1 MSQGNNKE
9 YISKNIYPI
18 TGLKQELILSL
29 IKENIE
35 LEDKKDKMKNVLNQD
50 KFLENKSEIEK
61 IKESKLNI
69 KKEIKLLTMNLLLDI
84 SNKDN
89 IKKKKKYSVKEISKK
104 IKNYKNILSTYENL
118 AYNSPILKKYLIANN
133 YSQFLS
139 DEQIDDILSKTQNI
153 TKNGNLIQKI
163 EKEYSEKKEELKN
176 SEKEREKILNKLNE
190 IKENI
195 KMLKEEKLTINK
207 ELVNSISLKET
218 FESIIKTN
226 LSSIILATNSNINNE
241 NINEEINL
249 EKNVFINNR
258 EKYSRNRIYNNI
270 NNINIFQEQNENNE
284 ISYLNNNND
293 NSNYFNFDNKKIF
306 DEMITLHKYEM
317 SNLDANKLSDEICND
332 IFDLINSK
340 IYYKKNNTGKSIA
353 IEKNKSIKILEK
365 GNSHKINDRYSSFN
379 QQTFSCDSP
388 IIKRTKSNILLS
400 NNNIKGEY
408 KKEIQIKIKN
418 KIKTLINDINV
429 NKILPKNFNEIL
441 SNIIINILNEKGYKL
456 NNRSLL
462 IYISC
467 LLKKSFYEFQISS
480 KIKLLNK
487 DYKNLKKSKKKIY
500 DKLQDQLTILN
511 SKIESITNTIILQE
525 NKLKLLNN
533 NSGIKKNKFDK
544 SEIININ
551 GNINLSLDEQN
562 YIQLCRKANSF
573 INEKNE
579 IQKEIDMLESDKKL
593 EKYQGELKI
602 KNMNN
607 DINELNKQII
617 SKEKEI
623 SENKI
628 KLEETILRAAKEIEN
643 KYALIKENLISYKI
657 ECVNNN
663 AQIEFNEFI
672 EKINNILKNNY
683 YKTLFN
689 LEKFSIKSKK
699 SETKSNIE
707 NLLSNE
713 NTLRTNKSFNFKSY
727 RSDTKNMKLFS
738 YIDGYISPN
747 NIEKNNLFSK
757 INDKIIKENIG
768 LSIDKN
774 NIHQSRSKN
783 NFINIFDSNSNL
795 NNYFF
800 QFQTPSN
807 INRVDKQR
815 NRLEKNNIIN
825 KLNKINKE
833 INNISNSSQILS
845 SAKISSSKRGY
856 LSPDQTDFKQKN
868 LIYNLRYLSRDKKFD
883 ENINKTNNIN
893 EFKLIQNNTINI
905 YKNRIENYS
914 LYNKD
919 NKEINIFQNLPLNK
933 NKARSKSNFMA
944 KNNANLKFK
953 YINLDDY
960 INKKIFCYF
969 RIFKNDQIM
978 KEFNPLKEDLSMIN
992 IVQSPYCF
1000 IKSTICINNSNKL
1013 IKIFSSNQLE
1023 PIEIKSDKIKMKKNN
1038 PLIERIISI
1047 YNGYKNFKKIN
1058 NNGDNIDLYIK
1069 KIKKEKQYDDI
1080 KDEDIKKICGNKFFP
1095 FEMILYNEKILEF
1108 LFTSYEEF
1116 QVIND
1121 KISALIQDKK
1131 DECFYEMFNIN
1142 KFQYPK

>member
-1 MSQGNNKE
+1 MLQKNNNE
-9 YISKNIYPI
+9 YINKNIYPLSVSKTEI
-18 TGLKQELILSL
+18 ILSL
-29 IKENIE
+29 ITEIYKLKEKITE
-35 LEDKKDKMKNVLNQD
+35 IKNSSTQE
-50 KFLENKSEIEK
+50 KILENKTKIEK
-61 IKESKLNI
+61 IKQAKEEMN
-69 KKEIKLLTMNLLLDI
+69 KEINELSMNLLLEL
-84 SNKDN
+84 SNKN
-89 IKKKKKYSVKEISKK
+89 NIIKKKQYSIKEISKK
-104 IKNYKNILSTYENL
+104 INNYKNILKTYDNL
-118 AYNSPILKKYLIANN
+118 AFNSPVIKNYLIANN
-133 YSQFLS
+133 FKQFLS

-176 SEKEREKILNKLNE
+176 SEKEKEKILNKLNE

-207 ELVNSISLKET
+207 ELVNCISLKET

-270 NNINIFQEQNENNE
+270 NNINIFQEQNDNNE

-306 DEMITLHKYEM
+306 DEMITLHKYEI

-332 IFDLINSK
+332 IFDLINAK

-418 KIKTLINDINV
+418 KIKTLINDINE

-456 NNRSLL
+456 NNRNLL

-533 NSGIKKNKFDK
+533 NAGIKKNKFDK

-579 IQKEIDMLESDKKL
+579 IEKEINMYENDKKL
-593 EKYQGELKI
+593 QIYQEELKI
-602 KNMNN
+602 KNMK
-607 DINELNKQII
+607 NELNELDQQII
-617 SKEKEI
+617 SKEKELKDNKRKIEEII
-623 SENKI
+623 SQ
-628 KLEETILRAAKEIEN
+628 LEKEMN
-643 KYALIKENLISYKI
+643 DKYLIIKENLILFKRECNDNYK
-657 ECVNNN
+657 
-663 AQIEFNEFI
+663 QNEYNELL
-672 EKINNILKNNY
+672 EKINNSIKNEY

-689 LEKFSIKSKK
+689 LKKFYIKINKP
-699 SETKSNIE
+699 EINIDNV
-707 NLLSNE
+707 NLNE
-713 NTLRTNKSFNFKSY
+713 NILRTNKSFNYQSFRDKSK
-727 RSDTKNMKLFS
+727 SQKIFS
-738 YIDGYISPN
+738 FENNYFSPFN
-747 NIEKNNLFSK
+747 NQNKKDLFSK
-757 INDKIIKENIG
+757 NIKTFREN
-768 LSIDKN
+768 LEETSNKKN
-774 NIHQSRSKN
+774 IYQNRIKN
-783 NFINIFDSNSNL
+783 NFINIFDSYNNL

-800 QFQTPSN
+800 QIQTSTMVNVNKPNNENN
-807 INRVDKQR
+807 ILTYINNNK
-815 NRLEKNNIIN
+815 EKNNT
-825 KLNKINKE
+825 
-833 INNISNSSQILS
+833 SDSSPFT
-845 SAKISSSKRGY
+845 SSSK
-856 LSPDQTDFKQKN
+856 LSSSKQKRFYPSYSTDVKPKN
-868 LIYNLRYLSRDKKFD
+868 LIYNLRYLSSDKSTHFKSKSKSD
-883 ENINKTNNIN
+883 IN
-893 EFKLIQNNTINI
+893 EFKLTQNTQEKTVISPFSLSKIN
-905 YKNRIENYS
+905 
-914 LYNKD
+914 
-919 NKEINIFQNLPLNK
+919 
-933 NKARSKSNFMA
+933 SKSKRDLTSRTKKFINFEE
-944 KNNANLKFK
+944 
-953 YINLDDY
+953 IT
-960 INKKIFCYF
+960 ISNKKIFCYF
-969 RIFKNDQIM
+969 RIIQKNKNDTIYNPI
-978 KEFNPLKEDLSMIN
+978 KESTTLIN
-992 IVQSPYCF
+992 ICQRPFNF
-1000 IKSTICINNSNKL
+1000 IKSTLYLDILNKK
-1013 IKIFSSNQLE
+1013 IKIFPSNQLD
-1023 PIEIKSDKIKMKKNN
+1023 PIEIKSEKIESYKINSLMYQ
-1038 PLIERIISI
+1038 IISI
-1047 YNGYKNFKKIN
+1047 YKDYKIFKLN
-1058 NNGDNIDLYIK
+1058 NNNKDDINLFIK
-1069 KIKKEKQYDDI
+1069 KKRKEKMFKNLNDEEIKKCCINQ
-1080 KDEDIKKICGNKFFP
+1080 KFSSQI
-1095 FEMILYNEKILEF
+1095 ILINEQIFEF
-1108 LFTSYEEF
+1108 LFMSYEEYKF
-1116 QVIND
+1116 VTDNI
-1121 KISALIQDKK
+1121 KTIIKDKK
-1131 DECFYEMFNIN
+1131 EVLYEMFNIK
-1142 KFQYPK
+1142 KFEYPKKEDVDY